1 MSGTDQPFG
10 EDDFDGEVE
19 FLTPPKD
26 LRKKVRVMSPREAAK
41 FDPVKAAEAALQKL
55 SGNFD
60 GWMGNEAEALFA
72 AWQEVD
78 AKGLSRQTLDPLYQA
93 AHNIKGQSGTLGY
106 PLVGQVAG
114 NLCHLIE
121 TVTQPEALPEVL
133 LQQHVVAIRAMVS
146 EKARDDSNLTGVTL
160 LRKLTDVTEDYLARH
175 GETDR

>member
-26 LRKKVRVMSPREAAK
+26 LRKKVRIMSPREAAK

-55 SGNFD
+55 SGHFD
-60 GWMGNEAEALFA
+60 GWMGSEAEALAA
-72 AWQEVD
+72 AWQAIDEN
-78 AKGLSRQTLDPLYQA
+78 GLSSQTLEPLYQA
-93 AHNIKGQSGTLGY
+93 AHNIKGQSATLGF

-121 TVTQPEALPEVL
+121 TVDAAESIPAVL
-133 LQQHVVAIRAMVS
+133 LRQHVEAIRAMIS
-146 EKARDDSNLTGVTL
+146 EKAKDDSNLTGVTL
-160 LRKLTDVTEDYLARH
+160 LRKLTDVTNDFLARRP
-175 GETDR
+175 GRDG

>member
-1 MSGTDQPFG
+1 MSGEDLSDEF
-10 EDDFDGEVE
+10 DDFDGEVE
-19 FLTPPKD
+19 FLKPPKD

-72 AWQEVD
+72 AWQQIE

-146 EKARDDSNLTGVTL
+146 EKAKDDSNLTGVTL
-160 LRKLTDVTEDYLARH
+160 LRKLTDVTSDFLARH
-175 GETDR
+175 GDPDR